1 MLNTLRQQA
10 TFVKQFG
17 SRFETTGSLI
27 PSSRFVARAITR
39 YVQQRDDAAIRV
51 LECGPGTGPFTDRI
65 VRLLRPGDTYHLVEL
80 NEHFVEVLHERF
92 AQEPHWQQAAEMSEI
107 YQLPLQDFE
116 PEEKYDFI
124 ISGLPHINFP
134 TEVVEA
140 ITAAYFKLL
149 KPGGMLSYFEYMY
162 VRPIRK
168 MVTLGSDRRRIREV
182 NAVLEGHIGRHRV
195 RRESILIN
203 VPPAWVQ
210 HLRLDATS

>member
-168 MVTLGSDRRRIREV
+168 MVTLGRDRRRIREV